1 MHMIYVKSELGKE
14 RKDGLAR
21 VYFRLI
27 LEKKYHRI
35 TTNIF
40 VPTTWWKKDSLEM
53 PVMRNR
59 KDKHYPTSTS
69 PKVLNRRIK
78 NERLRIEEAIS
89 ELELRRKAMTIEN
102 LTKQLRGF
110 DDDSFIDFISED
122 FKRYAKGVGDRTV
135 KGQRSRLNAFI
146 KYVEMHHQGK
156 ITFKEMNLD
165 LLHSYFKWCREYL
178 NNSETTS
185 YIKLRTIKEFLTRA
199 KKQGIVHNNPFKDFP
214 IRQPEVIKEYLL
226 PEEVQKLEKL
236 FKKGELSNRLMNA
249 LTLFLRALYLGIRY
263 SDYENVNNLEN
274 KIYNHLMKQTKTKD
288 VVMLYFPD
296 HAKEYFL
303 RECKL
308 ISNQRL
314 NDYLKEIMKIA
325 EIDKNVTTHTA
336 RHTLASILISRGAT
350 LKEVQEILGHES
362 ISSTMKYAKLMP
374 KRKEEIMRKF
384 SY

>member
-1 MHMIYVKSELGKE
+1 MIYVKSELGKE
-14 RKDGLAR
+14 RKDGLSR

-35 TTNIF
+35 TTNIY
-40 VPTTWWKKDSLEM
+40 VPTTWWKKDSLEI

-59 KDKHYPTSTS
+59 KDNHYPTSIS
-69 PKVLNRRIK
+69 PKVLNRKIK
-78 NERLRIEEAIS
+78 NERIRIEEAIT
-89 ELELRRKAMTIEN
+89 ELELKGKAMTFEN
-102 LTKQLRGF
+102 LNKQLRGF
-110 DDDSFIDFISED
+110 DDDSFIDFINED
-122 FKRYAKGVGDRTV
+122 FKKYAKGVSDRTV
-135 KGQRSRLNAFI
+135 KGQQSRLNAFR
-146 KYVEMHHQGK
+146 KYIDMHHQGK

-165 LLHSYFKWCREYL
+165 LLHSYFAWCINYL
-178 NNSETTS
+178 KNSETTS

-226 PEEVQKLEKL
+226 PEEVRKLEELFREGKL
-236 FKKGELSNRLMNA
+236 PRRLMNV

-263 SDYENVNNLEN
+263 SDYENVNKLEN

-288 VVMLYFPD
+288 AVMLYFPD

-303 RECKL
+303 RDCEL
-308 ISNQRL
+308 ISNQKM

-325 EIDKNVTTHTA
+325 GIDKNVTTHTA

-374 KRKEEIMRKF
+374 KRKEEIMKKF